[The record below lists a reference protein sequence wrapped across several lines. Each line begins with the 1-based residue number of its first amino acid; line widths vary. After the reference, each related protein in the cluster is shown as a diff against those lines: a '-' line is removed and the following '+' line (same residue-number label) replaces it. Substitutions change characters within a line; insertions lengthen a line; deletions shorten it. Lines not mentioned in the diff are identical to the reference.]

1 MMRRLKSLMRSM
13 EIVKANQRGQVTMLG
28 VVGKSTRPPEIDQ
41 SFFRTEFNLPMK
53 NMTEMDANGY

>member
-28 VVGKSTRPPEIDQ
+28 VVGKSIRPPEKDQ
-41 SFFRTEFNLPMK
+41 SFFRTEFNLQMK
-53 NMTEMDANGY
+53 DMTEMDANGY